1 MCLVPKRISGLIS
14 KSDVFGLR
22 ISDVF
27 SGLFVT
33 FHLKKENTNRKK
45 VFIYNT
51 SRCLRNL

>member
-33 FHLKKENTNRKK
+33 FHLKKKA
-45 VFIYNT
+45 
-51 SRCLRNL
+51 